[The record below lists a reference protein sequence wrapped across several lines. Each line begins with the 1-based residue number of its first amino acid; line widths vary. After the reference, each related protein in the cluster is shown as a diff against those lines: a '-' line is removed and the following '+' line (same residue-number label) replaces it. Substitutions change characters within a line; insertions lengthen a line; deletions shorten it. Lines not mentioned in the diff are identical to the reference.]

1 MGRSASPDM
10 QLFFGQGSPLT
21 EITDWITSDVSLGG
35 DGIFIDGTTYGLD
48 NVKNEAVGMTDHPDV
63 TLEGFFEDDD
73 DGPWDVFGIQSG
85 PDSEDYTLKVVWNQG
100 SPNSYSLFPCAIKT
114 PFKPMGKVKDV
125 TRFQVVLT
133 QRGRVQHYRQGVLV
147 AAA

>member
-1 MGRSASPDM
+1 MARSASPNM
-10 QLFFGQGSPLT
+10 QILFGQGSPLT
-21 EITDWITSDVSLGG
+21 DITAWITSDIALGG
-35 DGIFIDGTTYGLD
+35 DGIFVDGTVYGAD
-48 NVKNEAVGMTDHPDV
+48 NVINDAVGMTDHPDV

-73 DGPWDVFGIQSG
+73 NGPFDVFGVQSG
-85 PDSEDYTLKVVWNQG
+85 PDSEDYQLRVNWNQT
-100 SPNSYSLFPCAIKT
+100 SPQSYSIFPCAIKT

-147 AAA
+147 AAS